1 MRITRRTIEIGQIVE
16 GYKNDNEEGVVGYN
30 GKLNIRPA
38 YQREFVYDD
47 KKRNAVIDT
56 IMKGFPLNVMYWS
69 KNLDGTYELL
79 DGQQR
84 TISFCEFISGLKFS
98 LSDETWWG
106 SLPADKQDEIL
117 HYPLDIY
124 ICEGNDS
131 ERLDWFRTINIAGE
145 KLTDQELRNA
155 NYTGPWLSDAK
166 RRFSKTNCVAY
177 LASGGSK
184 TPLIGKSTIRQEF
197 LETVLDW
204 ISDGHIEDYM
214 KAHYKDENSD
224 ELWGYFQNVI
234 DWVNSVFP
242 NYRKEMKGLDWGKF
256 YRTYKDNT
264 YNAEELETEIS
275 NLMADDEVTCKK
287 GVYEYVLSNG
297 TAVNKLS
304 LREFS
309 EKDKRTA
316 YERQRGICPIDGLH
330 YEISE
335 MEAHHIL
342 AWDNGGK
349 TILENCVMVAKKNH
363 KNIHNGLVTPTE
375 LREKRDAIVA

>member
-16 GYKNDNEEGVVGYN
+16 GYKNKEEEGVVGYN

-145 KLTDQELRNA
+145 KLTEQELRNA

-264 YNAEELETEIS
+264 YNAEELEAEIS

-287 GVYEYVLSNG
+287 GVYEYVLSNR
-297 TAVNKLS
+297 TDKKKLN

-309 EKDKRTA
+309 EKDKRIA
-316 YERQRGICPIDGLH
+316 YERQHGICPIDGLH

-335 MEAHHIL
+335 MEAHHID

-363 KNIHNGLVTPTE
+363 KNIHNGLVTTTE
-375 LREKRDAIVA
+375 LKTLRDNLLA